1 MVQHFP
7 EASHFILPKSEE
19 PWLILGFLS
28 ASQMEIRD
36 CRRVTLSVTHDDSSL
51 LVNGLGKSP
60 TKHSS
65 NCGVGGISKH
75 SLTAILTIL
84 FDIWYQS
91 PMHAYFMHKSHLV
104 FYGNSERELE
114 LLLML
119 SNLKWGF
126 LSHSLF
132 MFSGTLL
139 FHLIHAIL
147 LWKLATKWKKN
158 HPQKTADMGSSG
170 NGIQIPGLIR

>member
-1 MVQHFP
+1 MVQHFS
-7 EASHFILPKSEE
+7 EASHCILPKSEE
-19 PWLILGFLS
+19 LWLILGVFS

-36 CRRVTLSVTHDDSSL
+36 RRRATPSVTHDDSSL

-60 TKHSS
+60 TKRSS
-65 NCGVGGISKH
+65 NCGVVGISKQ
-75 SLTAILTIL
+75 SLTAILTTL

-91 PMHAYFMHKSHLV
+91 PMYAYFMHKSPLV

-126 LSHSLF
+126 PSHSLF
-132 MFSGTLL
+132 MLSGTLL
-139 FHLIHAIL
+139 FCLIHAIL
-147 LWKLATKWKKN
+147 L
-158 HPQKTADMGSSG
+158 
-170 NGIQIPGLIR
+170 